1 MKLRNY
7 VAALVTLAFT
17 IPVSAEGVW
26 TYESPS
32 YTVPSYNYE
41 TYQVP
46 TYNYQV
52 PSYSYEVPTYQYQV
66 PSYSTTVV
74 PTYQVPSYSIYQY
87 QPRTLNDMYSTY
99 EQFGVDIK
107 NPSTPSSADWYNE
120 WQADFQAQQALERQ
134 LAIEESRNAREAGK
148 ESERAY
154 LANCATYSTACKN
167 QLNSLGD

>member
-1 MKLRNY
+1 MKLHHHLL
-7 VAALVTLAFT
+7 AALLTLAFT
-17 IPVSAEGVW
+17 LSAGAEGVW
-26 TYESPS
+26 TYESPY

-52 PSYSYEVPTYQYQV
+52 PSYSYEV

-154 LANCATYSTACKN
+154 LANCAKYNNACKN
-167 QLNSLGD
+167 QLRSLGN